1 MKQLVTI
8 ALVFSACLL
17 EVNAENWLFIDGKSQ
32 YTIVLPKAPSI
43 TERTATNEFQ
53 QIIKEISGVELPVT
67 SDVSPSKG
75 KHVYIGFCRAT
86 ALSEA
91 NCPDDDDEGYYYYT
105 KGNDLFIYGGRNR
118 GTMNGVYAFLER
130 ELGVHWYT
138 SAFTK
143 IPKRKN
149 YALRHLYHHE
159 APTIRQRLD
168 FYYDALTHDDWAAH
182 NLLNTQ
188 YLLSDSKYGRMTAHW
203 GIHTFH
209 TLLPP
214 ADYFNQHPEYFS
226 LYKGSRSVDAQ
237 LCLSNNDMRRE
248 LTKRLKESIAKNP
261 GYWCYDVSQ
270 NDNGYPCECPDCQR
284 LVKRYGG
291 QSGAMIWFVNQVAND
306 IKKDYPN
313 VLIGTFA
320 YWYTRQA
327 PTSNICPVDNVVI
340 RLCDIECCMA
350 HPLEKCEQ
358 NHSFLSD
365 LNNWKRIAKNIC
377 VWDYT
382 TGFSNYMLPFP
393 NFDVLSDNFRLFAR
407 YGVMGILEEGSH
419 NAQWNE
425 FSELKQWMIA
435 KLLWNPSQNTD
446 SLARQFIEDYYG
458 KAASI
463 VWQYYQLCK
472 KQITPNKHF
481 TIAVDWQAD
490 IYSDKFIADGM
501 SLMRK
506 AYEIVGDDKEM
517 AKRLNRLQA
526 QILYLKLRR
535 NTAASLFD
543 GTLQTFIDII
553 KADDTL
559 IREND
564 YKLNDLLKDLEYH

>member
-1 MKQLVTI
+1 
-8 ALVFSACLL
+8 
-17 EVNAENWLFIDGKSQ
+17 
-32 YTIVLPKAPSI
+32 
-43 TERTATNEFQ
+43 
-53 QIIKEISGVELPVT
+53 
-67 SDVSPSKG
+67 
-75 KHVYIGFCRAT
+75 
-86 ALSEA
+86 
-91 NCPDDDDEGYYYYT
+91 
-105 KGNDLFIYGGRNR
+105 
-118 GTMNGVYAFLER
+118 
-130 ELGVHWYT
+130 
-138 SAFTK
+138 
-143 IPKRKN
+143 
-149 YALRHLYHHE
+149 
-159 APTIRQRLD
+159 
-168 FYYDALTHDDWAAH
+168 
-182 NLLNTQ
+182 
-188 YLLSDSKYGRMTAHW
+188 
-203 GIHTFH
+203 
-209 TLLPP
+209 
-214 ADYFNQHPEYFS
+214 
-226 LYKGSRSVDAQ
+226 
-237 LCLSNNDMRRE
+237 
-248 LTKRLKESIAKNP
+248 
-261 GYWCYDVSQ
+261 
-270 NDNGYPCECPDCQR
+270 
-284 LVKRYGG
+284 
-291 QSGAMIWFVNQVAND
+291 
-306 IKKDYPN
+306 
-313 VLIGTFA
+313 
-320 YWYTRQA
+320 
-327 PTSNICPVDNVVI
+327 
-340 RLCDIECCMA
+340 
-350 HPLEKCEQ
+350 
-358 NHSFLSD
+358 
-365 LNNWKRIAKNIC
+365 
-377 VWDYT
+377 
-382 TGFSNYMLPFP
+382 MLPFP

-517 AKRLNRLQA
+517 AKRLNSLQA